1 MFIQNWLN
9 ETESQRTLPSKLR
22 SIAIRYSGFF
32 GVRSGTVRPLEI
44 SWNIANMETDG
55 HVSFWRKTLQK
66 PPRNSKR
73 NHENHLYNANLHWKG
88 GSMLR
93 CFGGRMSRYV
103 SIHDPSSLKSRLS
116 PGSLMEMPGINC
128 RPKKNPGYPIVSPTK
143 IHEIGLAWL
152 FFLSFFLK
160 HQADFLLG
168 LMHPDAVR
176 ILDILF
182 KTCDTSKE

>member
-1 MFIQNWLN
+1 
-9 ETESQRTLPSKLR
+9 
-22 SIAIRYSGFF
+22 
-32 GVRSGTVRPLEI
+32 
-44 SWNIANMETDG
+44 
-55 HVSFWRKTLQK
+55 
-66 PPRNSKR
+66 
-73 NHENHLYNANLHWKG
+73 
-88 GSMLR
+88 
-93 CFGGRMSRYV
+93 MSRYV

-116 PGSLMEMPGINC
+116 PGSLMEMPGMNC

-152 FFLSFFLK
+152 FFPLIFFLK

>member
-1 MFIQNWLN
+1 MGLYFHPKLN
-9 ETESQRTLPSKLR
+9 GTESQRTPLEVSCDEALLDTQVF
-22 SIAIRYSGFF
+22 SGS
-32 GVRSGTVRPLEI
+32 VQWVLLEI

-116 PGSLMEMPGINC
+116 PGSLMEMLGMNC

-152 FFLSFFLK
+152 FVPLIFFWSTRRT
-160 HQADFLLG
+160 F
-168 LMHPDAVR
+168 
-176 ILDILF
+176 
-182 KTCDTSKE
+182 C